1 VIAEGGVKVWVS
13 SGDGS
18 EMVLATLR
26 SPDAFGELSAVDGE
40 GRSASATALEETV
53 LVSVDRATLLD
64 AVHRHPGVADGMLR
78 GLGGLARRIT
88 EQASDLVFLD
98 LAGRVA
104 KTLASLADRD
114 GRSEDDV
121 VVLALP
127 FTQTELAEMVGGSRQ
142 SVNQILKTFEGRG
155 YLSLRG
161 REVVISNLEA
171 LRRRGAR

>member
-1 VIAEGGVKVWVS
+1 
-13 SGDGS
+13 
-18 EMVLATLR
+18 
-26 SPDAFGELSAVDGE
+26 
-40 GRSASATALEETV
+40 
-53 LVSVDRATLLD
+53 
-64 AVHRHPGVADGMLR
+64 MLR

-114 GRSEDDV
+114 GRAEDDV

-155 YLSLRG
+155 YLALRG

-171 LRRRGAR
+171 LRRRGVR